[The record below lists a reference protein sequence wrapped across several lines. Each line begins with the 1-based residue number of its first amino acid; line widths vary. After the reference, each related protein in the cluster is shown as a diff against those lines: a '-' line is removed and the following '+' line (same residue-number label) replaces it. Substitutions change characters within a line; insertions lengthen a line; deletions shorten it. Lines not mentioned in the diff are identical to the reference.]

1 MPTVSFRNELIDI
14 ANQLTQLATY
24 REELLA
30 ANTMTALDSALDYLE
45 QSSDTLKAC
54 VASLKYRWWA
64 SKVSHGR

>member
-1 MPTVSFRNELIDI
+1 MPIVSFRNELIYIGD
-14 ANQLTQLATY
+14 QLATY

-54 VASLKYRWWA
+54 GASLKYR
-64 SKVSHGR
+64 SGPPQSFPR